1 MILTWLLIIPLI
13 GGIAAWLAA
22 KRSELASRWIALAAV
37 TADFVIALV
46 IWVQNPVKLAS
57 GVRLAETKIPWAP
70 QFGLTYHLALDGL
83 NLLLVL
89 LTGLLAIVSVACS
102 WKEITQRVGAFHLT
116 LLALITAILG
126 TFLAFDLLLFFF
138 FWEAML
144 IPMYFLI
151 AIWGHENRRYA
162 AIKFFLFTFLGGLF
176 ILLGFLGIFV
186 YSGKGTFDYDA
197 LMGTVMPA
205 RAGLLF
211 MLGLLFGY
219 AVKLPA
225 FPLHPWLPDAHTEA
239 PTAGSVVL
247 AGLLLKTGAYGM
259 LRFAIPLFPGAS
271 REVALYVMAFGAAG
285 VLYGAILSY
294 AQSDLKRMIAYTSVS
309 HMGFVL
315 LGIYAGTT
323 IALQGAVLAI
333 LCHGLATGALFV
345 IVGIVQERTGTR
357 EFSKLGGMW
366 AVTPKL
372 GGFTLFFAL
381 AALGLPGLGNFVAEF
396 LVLLGTFPVSP
407 TLAVIGALGLIASV
421 IYALWLV
428 QKAFYGPNIN
438 KLQAHDL
445 NVREIATLGVLAALL
460 LWLGLHPQPMFDA
473 AKNPLTVVEQSLP
486 AGDQHD

>member
-1 MILTWLLIIPLI
+1 M
-13 GGIAAWLAA
+13 
-22 KRSELASRWIALAAV
+22 
-37 TADFVIALV
+37 
-46 IWVQNPVKLAS
+46 
-57 GVRLAETKIPWAP
+57 
-70 QFGLTYHLALDGL
+70 
-83 NLLLVL
+83 
-89 LTGLLAIVSVACS
+89 
-102 WKEITQRVGAFHLT
+102 
-116 LLALITAILG
+116 
-126 TFLAFDLLLFFF
+126 
-138 FWEAML
+138 
-144 IPMYFLI
+144 
-151 AIWGHENRRYA
+151 
-162 AIKFFLFTFLGGLF
+162 
-176 ILLGFLGIFV
+176 
-186 YSGKGTFDYDA
+186 
-197 LMGTVMPA
+197 
-205 RAGLLF
+205 
-211 MLGLLFGY
+211 
-219 AVKLPA
+219 
-225 FPLHPWLPDAHTEA
+225 
-239 PTAGSVVL
+239 
-247 AGLLLKTGAYGM
+247 
-259 LRFAIPLFPGAS
+259 
-271 REVALYVMAFGAAG
+271 
-285 VLYGAILSY
+285 
-294 AQSDLKRMIAYTSVS
+294 
-309 HMGFVL
+309 
-315 LGIYAGTT
+315 
-323 IALQGAVLAI
+323 AI